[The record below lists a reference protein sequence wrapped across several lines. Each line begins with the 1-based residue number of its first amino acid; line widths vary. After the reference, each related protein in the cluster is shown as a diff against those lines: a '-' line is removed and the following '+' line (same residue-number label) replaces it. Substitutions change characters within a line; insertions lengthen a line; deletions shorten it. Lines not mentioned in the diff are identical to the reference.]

1 MLFKVKFF
9 GTKEY
14 RGQITKQTEY
24 VNAPEESAIEGILK
38 NSHGYQKINNLKI
51 RKVENEKN

>member
-1 MLFKVKFF
+1 MLFKAKLLQ
-9 GTKEY
+9 TKEY

-24 VNAPEESAIEGILK
+24 VDAPEESAIEGILK